1 MQAETVGEPSPPPCG
16 ETHTKLSSFHYKLFA
31 YANAGVFCD
40 GYILSSV
47 GLALTT
53 LGPRFH
59 LDASTTGLVGAA
71 TLFGILVGAPLFG
84 HLTDRHGRRILM
96 IGDLSA
102 FVIIAIA
109 QAFASNPWELIALRF
124 ALGLA
129 IGADYPIA
137 TALLAEFMPAGLRG
151 AALSA
156 MEAVWFVGAAV
167 AYVAGYL
174 LLRTGPES
182 WKWILASPAI
192 FAAIGLAMRTSAPES
207 PMWLATR
214 NSGELRRTSFRTI
227 FQRAFR
233 GPLFFVSAM
242 WLLQVVPLFA
252 VYTYAPAVLTALGI
266 NNQSSPVGSV
276 VITSA
281 FALGAIAAMPLVES
295 LGRRR
300 LCIIGFAVATVAFG
314 VLPFSGGFIV
324 VACFVAYAVGI
335 GAASVLELVYPAE
348 LFPTA
353 IRATATGFAAAVS
366 RVGAF
371 IGTFALPAALA
382 RYGVTVVILSAAVLS
397 LAGLTISLLWAP
409 ETKAQTL
416 A

>member
-1 MQAETVGEPSPPPCG
+1 MADNSLTLPKE
-16 ETHTKLSSFHYKLFA
+16 LRAFHYKLFA

-53 LGPRFH
+53 LGPHFH
-59 LDASTTGLVGAA
+59 LDALTTGLVGAA

-96 IGDLSA
+96 IADLSA
-102 FVIIAIA
+102 FVVIAVA
-109 QAFASNPWELIALRF
+109 QAFVANPWELIGLRF

-137 TALLAEFMPAGLRG
+137 TAIIAEFMPAKLRG

-182 WKWILASPAI
+182 WKWILSSPAI
-192 FAAIGLAMRTSAPES
+192 FAAIGLAMRATAPES

-214 NSGELRRTSFRTI
+214 DSGELQRASFRTI
-227 FQRAFR
+227 FEPAFR
-233 GPLFFVSAM
+233 GPLAFVSVM

-252 VYTYAPAVLTALGI
+252 IYTYAPAVLTALGI
-266 NNQSSPVGSV
+266 KDTSSPAGSV
-276 VITSA
+276 AITAA
-281 FALGAIAAMPLVES
+281 FAVGAIAAMPLVERW
-295 LGRRR
+295 GRRR
-300 LCIIGFAVATVAFG
+300 LCIIGFAIAATAFG
-314 VLPFSGGFIV
+314 VLPFAGASVMV
-324 VACFVAYAVGI
+324 VCFVLYAVGI

-353 IRATATGFAAAVS
+353 VRATATGFAAAVS

-371 IGTFALPAALA
+371 LGTFALPAALA
-382 RYGVTVVILSAAVLS
+382 RYGGTTVILSASVLS
-397 LAGLTISLLWAP
+397 AVGLAISLLWAP
-409 ETKAQTL
+409 ETRGKTL